1 MNLSEILSPENCC
14 TLDQIAS
21 WEEAIEISCEPLIR
35 GGYCTEEYVAAIFE
49 NTRKN
54 GFYYIVCENLAII
67 HATSKV
73 GVNRSQ
79 MAITTLKEPVI
90 FGENTYPVRVLAAL
104 AAVDSDSHL
113 AAMQALATVFMDT
126 ELTKQLLDATS
137 GEQIYQLLADQ
148 ES

>member
-1 MNLSEILSPENCC
+1 MHPVQRIFNRRTTRWFYPQLGCRQQVALRVWFDPGDILGSN
-14 TLDQIAS
+14 QH
-21 WEEAIEISCEPLIR
+21 IE
-35 GGYCTEEYVAAIFE
+35 
-49 NTRKN
+49 
-54 GFYYIVCENLAII
+54 VCENLAII

-104 AAVDSDSHL
+104 AAVDSESHL
-113 AAMQALATVFMDT
+113 AAMQALATIFMDT
-126 ELTKQLLDATS
+126 GLTKQLLDATS
-137 GEQIYQLLADQ
+137 GKQIYQLLADQ